1 MKQNI
6 EMTAAMTRYFNLMGG
21 TLNNEVNSAIENAKN
36 EMMASAEK
44 VKNEMMASV
53 EKVKNEMMA
62 SVEKVK
68 DSFWKNK

>member
-1 MKQNI
+1 
-6 EMTAAMTRYFNLMGG
+6 
-21 TLNNEVNSAIENAKN
+21 
-36 EMMASAEK
+36 MAS
-44 VKNEMMASV
+44 S